1 MLWCSFGHHEAAIAV
16 ANADKETRIQKAAAD
31 QDAQK
36 AEALAATQ
44 VANAQKEKAISLAHY
59 EQDWLLQPKPK
70 HKLTKLKPLLTK
82 LMPFKKRFLKKKQPK
97 QKCRLN

>member
-1 MLWCSFGHHEAAIAV
+1 DLITFKKQQLTKMLKKPKLLLLHKLPMRKRKKQSV
-16 ANADKETRIQKAAAD
+16 LPTMSKNNR
-31 QDAQK
+31 
-36 AEALAATQ
+36 
-44 VANAQKEKAISLAHY
+44 
-59 EQDWLLQPKPK
+59 LLQPKPK